1 MEGPVPRRGDI
12 FYADLN
18 PVVGSEQGGKRPV
31 LIIQNDQGNKHSPT
45 VIVAPLT
52 SKPKGP
58 GCSHA
63 KGTISRPQRI
73 THVLLPKEKVH
84 RLREDSIVMLE
95 QIRTL
100 DKKRLDEE
108 KTGRVSQ
115 EIMDII
121 DEAIVKSVDLEPYI
135 KNFLK
140 NKRDSLLMTNT

>member
-45 VIVAPLT
+45 VIVAPL
-52 SKPKGP
+52 S
-58 GCSHA
+58 
-63 KGTISRPQRI
+63 SRSRSLRV

-84 RLREDSIVMLE
+84 RLKEDSVVMLE

-100 DKKRLDEE
+100 DKKRLSEE
-108 KTGRVSQ
+108 KTARVGND
-115 EIMDII
+115 IMESV
-121 DEAIVKSVDLEPYI
+121 DEAIVKSIDLEPYI
-135 KNFLK
+135 RSRAFIY
-140 NKRDSLLMTNT
+140 SSM